1 MRATSCVR
9 GSPGFIDVSA
19 DRSDNRIIAAF
30 DSSRPA
36 YVRGGERIA
45 SGDCERLSRK
55 AVRCPVEDQASFD

>member
-1 MRATSCVR
+1 M
-9 GSPGFIDVSA
+9 SA